1 VPTQGDDKLKTQPIE
16 AIIFDHDGTLI
27 DTESPDFEACKM
39 LCSELGVTLTLEYW
53 AEKIVGHMNG
63 YNVLFQQI
71 IETSNNGVTQAAMW
85 QRLKELWDLT
95 LQHVELMPGV
105 CNLLPQLYAAGYTL
119 GVATA
124 ADRAWVMRW
133 LTHFE
138 LSHYFQVIA
147 NSDDVTY
154 NKPAPDVYLFAAAQ
168 LGVRPERCLVF
179 EDSVPGIQSAKAAGM
194 TVIAVP
200 SHVTKSL
207 DFSQADA
214 TVDGLEKVTVE
225 WIEALG

>member
-1 VPTQGDDKLKTQPIE
+1 MKTQPIE

-27 DTESPDFEACKM
+27 DTESPDFEACKI
-39 LCSELGVTLTLEYW
+39 LGQEHGFTLTLEYW
-53 AEKIVGHMNG
+53 AETIVGHMNG

-71 IETSNNGVTQAAMW
+71 IETSHNGVTQAAMW

-105 CNLLPQLYAAGYTL
+105 DNLLPQLYSAGYRL

-124 ADRAWVMRW
+124 SNRAWVMRW

-147 NSDDVTY
+147 NSDDVTH

-194 TVIAVP
+194 TVVAVP

-214 TVDGLEKVTVE
+214 AVDGLEQVTVE